1 MNLLTGK
8 QLKLYYGDLQIFSD
22 VDIDVAKDSRIGI
35 VGPNGSG
42 KTSLIKIM
50 LGELTP
56 DEGLI
61 DTSPSLSIGYVPQT
75 TSTKT
80 NGSLKDEIMLAFE
93 ELIELENQLSESAMA
108 IQKTSDKDR
117 LSAENKYSSL
127 LRKYELIGGYNY
139 QNRMER
145 VVAGLGLHSHIL
157 DNDASTASGGE
168 RTRAS
173 LASALLSDPDILVL
187 DEPTNYLDFKGLEWL
202 EDFLIHFSRAF
213 VVVSHDR
220 YFLDRVVTQVWDVN
234 GGTVDVYRGNY
245 SQYSVRKTET
255 LNQSRKEFDRQQAY
269 IAKEEAFID
278 KYRAGQRSRQAKS
291 RKNQLDRIDRIEKPT
306 KETTIH
312 INRQSVIRS
321 SQIVIG
327 INELSVGLLNDAKS
341 IELLRLP
348 QLSIERGAHTA
359 IIGANG
365 TGKTTLLQTIL
376 GLTPS
381 LSGVTTLGSNIKTGY
396 YSQDRHELSREGT
409 VIDAL
414 IESKNVGIANARS
427 YLATFLF
434 KGDDVFKLVSDL
446 SGGEMSR
453 LALAR
458 LLITEPNLLI
468 LDEPTT
474 HLDIPS
480 REALEQA
487 LQAYDGTI
495 LFVSHD
501 RHLISLLAKELWV
514 IEDATVKLFPG
525 RFEDWL
531 LTKDSPNNHMQ
542 RSNSQTPRKKNRR
555 SVKRIGTNK
564 VVDYEKSISSL
575 EYTLEKLE
583 DQITKASK
591 GQNIEEIQ
599 RLGKKYSETQS
610 QLEMEWLAWTKENE

>member
-22 VDIDVAKDSRIGI
+22 VDIDVIKNSRVGI

-42 KTSLIKIM
+42 KTSLIKMM
-50 LGELTP
+50 LGELSP
-56 DEGLI
+56 DEGVI
-61 DTSPSLSIGYVPQT
+61 EKSPSLSIGYVPQT
-75 TSTKT
+75 TTNKT

-93 ELIELENQLSESAMA
+93 ELVELEDQLSKSAMQ
-108 IQKTSDKDR
+108 IQETSAR
-117 LSAENKYSSL
+117 ERHLAENKYSRL

-145 VVAGLGLHSHIL
+145 VVAGLELHPNIL
-157 DNDASTASGGE
+157 DNKATTVSGGE

-173 LASALLSDPDILVL
+173 LARALLSDPDILIL

-202 EDFLIHFSRAF
+202 EDFLIQFSRAF

-220 YFLDRVVTQVWDVN
+220 YFLDRVATQIWEVDGGNVN
-234 GGTVDVYRGNY
+234 IYKGNY
-245 SQYSVRKTET
+245 LQYSIRKEET
-255 LNQSRKEFDRQQAY
+255 LNRNRKDFDRQQAY
-269 IAKEEAFID
+269 ISKEESFID
-278 KYRAGQRSRQAKS
+278 KYKAGQRSRQARG
-291 RKNQLDRIDRIEKPT
+291 RKKQLERLDRIEKPA
-306 KETTIH
+306 KGATIR
-312 INRQSVIRS
+312 ISGQSVARS
-321 SQIVIG
+321 SQIVMS
-327 INELSVGLLNDAKS
+327 INELSVGLLIDDRP

-348 QLSIERGAHTA
+348 QLDLERGSHTA

-376 GLTPS
+376 GLTPG

-396 YSQDRHELSREGT
+396 YSQDRREFFCGGT
-409 VIDAL
+409 VIDTL
-414 IESKNVGIANARS
+414 IQSKNIGITNAHS

-434 KGDDVFKLVSDL
+434 RGDDIFKQVSEL

-487 LQAYDGTI
+487 LQSYEGTI

-501 RHLISLLAKELWV
+501 RHLISLLAKQLWV

-525 RFEDWL
+525 VLEDWL
-531 LTKDSPNNHMQ
+531 LTKQAPNHTTQ
-542 RSNSQTPRKKNRR
+542 RSNLHQPRKKKTKSIKYLEKN
-555 SVKRIGTNK
+555 T
-564 VVDYEKSISSL
+564 VVDYEKLISSL
-575 EYTLEKLE
+575 ECALKSLE
-583 DQITKASK
+583 DQITKASRCQDVK
-591 GQNIEEIQ
+591 EIQ
-599 RLGKKYSETQS
+599 RLGEKYSEAES
-610 QLEMEWLAWTKENE
+610 QLELTWLAWTEQNP